1 MATRE
6 YLKKR
11 TTRTIY
17 GNAVQTALALN
28 KVHKV
33 KQYTTLNEKLGIK
46 QTESLTDFDR
56 PEIKMFVI
64 GIGGHSFTLGKN
76 NIPLPTAVEHETT
89 DAALYQQIPF
99 VVRAVGDDLTT
110 AERARFRL
118 RKLISINN
126 VTYIAY
132 YGRLFDS
139 ANTSIDMTT
148 NLRDNNTGNIT
159 TTPFTPTSANLNP
172 QPPVTSNSG
181 EIPASDTYMQV
192 NAEIDLTMSS
202 ADLAELRD
210 VARILF
216 GDESYAMVS
225 EWGVC
230 SCVDTQAQGQD
241 GQGNQFEYTEA
252 LAVQIN
258 DHITSGEP
266 RTAENVSIAMTV
278 NMGASDPL
286 LAQGTRTASV

>member
-1 MATRE
+1 MARE

-11 TTRTIY
+11 TTRTVY

-28 KVHKV
+28 KPHKV
-33 KQYTTLNEKLGIK
+33 VANSTLNEKLTIK
-46 QTESLTDFDR
+46 AVESVANFDR

-64 GIGGHSFTLGKN
+64 GIGGHSFTLGKGN
-76 NIPLPTAVEHETT
+76 VPLPTAVEHETT

-118 RKLISINN
+118 RKLIQVSN

-139 ANTSIDMTT
+139 SNTDIAMTT
-148 NLRDNNTGNIT
+148 NVRDNNTGNIS
-159 TTPFTPTSANLNP
+159 TTPFIPTSANLNP
-172 QPPVTSNSG
+172 QPPVTSNNG
-181 EIPASDTYMQV
+181 EIPASDTYQQV
-192 NAEIDLTMSS
+192 NAEVDLTMSS

-216 GDESYAMVS
+216 GDEAYAMVS

-230 SCVDTQAQGQD
+230 SCSDTQATGDD
-241 GQGNQFEYTEA
+241 GAGNKFQYTES